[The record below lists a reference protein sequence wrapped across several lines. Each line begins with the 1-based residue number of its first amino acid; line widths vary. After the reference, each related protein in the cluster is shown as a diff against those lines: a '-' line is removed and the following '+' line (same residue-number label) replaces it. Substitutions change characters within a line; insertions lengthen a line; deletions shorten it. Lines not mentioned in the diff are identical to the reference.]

1 MAGNPSWPPWPPGE
15 EHCTQHLPVTPSS
28 APVGMLWVPPQPCCS
43 RSSRTDAVSGSIL
56 GLFLALHLL
65 SFLFLNQHDASTEA
79 LCTPLPP
86 ASSEELK
93 IKNEIISYCKLK
105 LKRVLI
111 QWDKLQLRNFHQV
124 GWVRWLKARK
134 KILKNIQ

>member
-1 MAGNPSWPPWPPGE
+1 MLQDPCMAGHPSWPPGE
-15 EHCTQHLPVTPSS
+15 ERRTQHLPVTPSL
-28 APVGMLWVPPQPCCS
+28 APSGMPGVPLQPFCS
-43 RSSRTDAVSGSIL
+43 RSSQTDMVSGSNL

-65 SFLFLNQHDASTEA
+65 SFLFLNQHDASMEA
-79 LCTPLPP
+79 LCIPLPP
-86 ASSEELK
+86 VLSEELK

-111 QWDKLQLRNFHQV
+111 QWDKLWLRNFHQA

-134 KILKNIQ
+134 KS